1 MTKQYNQLTY
11 EQRCQI
17 SVLNKSGLSQRA
29 VSEAIGVNQS
39 TISRE
44 LTRNTG
50 ERGYRHKQA
59 QERAKQRRKEAVKP
73 TKMTPVMIGIIESK
87 LRLEWSPEQISGWL
101 LEERDQLISHESI
114 YLHIWADK
122 RVGGDLYTH
131 LRRKDKK
138 YNKRRNGKS
147 TRGQIMNRVSIDDRP
162 KIVDDKSRIGDWE
175 IDTVIGKGHSGAL
188 VTIVERV
195 TNFTVSAQVNSKSA
209 ADVTQATIALLRPLK
224 DVVHTITADNGKE
237 FAYHKKISTALS
249 ANVYFAHPYSSWERG
264 LNENTN
270 GLLRQ
275 YFPKNTDLKKVTR
288 QEVRRAVRR
297 LNSRPRKGLNFK
309 TPDQLMSDHRAALA
323 A

>member
-1 MTKQYNQLTY
+1 MTKQYNQLAY

-17 SVLNKSGLSQRA
+17 SVLIKSGMSQRMVA
-29 VSEAIGVNQS
+29 KAIGVSQS

-44 LTRNTG
+44 LARNTG

-59 QERAKQRRKEAVKP
+59 QGKAAQRRKEAVKP
-73 TKMTPVMIGIIESK
+73 TRMIPAMIATIESR
-87 LRLEWSPEQISGWL
+87 LRMEWSPEQISGWL
-101 LEERDQLISHESI
+101 LEKREQLISHESI

-122 RVGGDLYTH
+122 QAGGDLYTY
-131 LRRKDKK
+131 LRRQGKK
-138 YNKRRNGKS
+138 YDKRRNGKS
-147 TRGQIMNRVSIDDRP
+147 TRGQIKNRVSIDERP
-162 KIVDDKSRIGDWE
+162 EVVDDKSRIGDWE
-175 IDTVIGKGHSGAL
+175 IDTVIGKAHRGAL

-209 ADVTQATIALLRPLK
+209 ADVTRATIALLRPLK

-237 FAYHKKISTALS
+237 FAYHEEISKALS
-249 ANVYFAHPYSSWERG
+249 ADVYFANPYSSWERG

-275 YFPKNTDLKKVTR
+275 YFPKETNFKEVT
-288 QEVRRAVRR
+288 QKQVKRAVNR
-297 LNSRPRKGLNFK
+297 LNSRPRKGLDFK
-309 TPDQLMSDHRAALA
+309 TPGQLMSDHRAALA